1 MAAVRM
7 RKQKC
12 LNQNQNTIKNSCRNN
27 EKIIHML
34 PYIPLT
40 AAEGVKRNE
49 PCGYP
54 CLSISRVK
62 IGVYSHDVEL
72 YLNVFLK

>member
-1 MAAVRM
+1 
-7 RKQKC
+7 
-12 LNQNQNTIKNSCRNN
+12 
-27 EKIIHML
+27 ML

-54 CLSISRVK
+54 RLNITRVK
-62 IGVYSHDVEL
+62 IGVYSHDVEP
-72 YLNVFLK
+72 YLNVFLR